1 MLVLTNMVRG
11 FSSAG
16 RAPALQAGGQR
27 FEPAKLHHIV
37 SALPARFEADFSR
50 DEDNSFPC
58 FRVRDLADLPPFFDI
73 VNGFFNRCRGGIVRW
88 L

>member
-1 MLVLTNMVRG
+1 MVRG

-27 FEPAKLHHIV
+27 FEPAKLHHIFRLV
-37 SALPARFEADFSR
+37 RKVGNSRISR
-50 DEDNSFPC
+50 DEDNSFT
-58 FRVRDLADLPPFFDI
+58 VSAVI
-73 VNGFFNRCRGGIVRW
+73 GGIAAV